1 MTSQGKTTMS
11 RTRAFT
17 TLLVSSLALA
27 LGTSSASAGTYRH
40 LACPGT
46 LADGSAGW
54 QLVGADGHSRH
65 GYEDCGSGGWMRSD
79 ITIES
84 GYPIIGGQWVGWR
97 YRAPANTRLTA
108 FGGSLVGW
116 VEQFNSYSGGAIIA
130 RNELPDG
137 TKDLQWFEYNTTNA
151 NPLINDVS
159 KPLAVGWGGLS
170 TTQVAISATCSA
182 PSQDAPYW
190 CNNPP
195 WGPVWMAFKNAW
207 TVLEDNQ
214 VPQGGTVTGTL
225 VSGGTLAGNK
235 TVAVPLTDNGSG
247 VRQLVIKAD
256 GAEISRTQLA
266 GGSCVPT
273 EGDNGNGNG
282 YSAPIPCPNST
293 TANVTVDTK
302 KIADGTHTITAI
314 AIDAAGNS
322 STVYEADK
330 TIANIPP
337 TNTTSPS
344 FKDSGSAAK
353 PLPGSALDTDRGV
366 WAGPNLTYGQQ
377 WQRCD
382 QDGSTCVDIVGATG
396 TRYTPTAADAGF
408 RLKLTVTAVNLAGSL
423 AKSTT
428 LTGVVAAPE
437 QSPTAVGQNPSTLIK
452 TPNLGGAGSDGR
464 GTLNGAVTGTDTGA
478 CNKDQ
483 YVLRA
488 ARYKGRIVHLRY
500 GSNVAIRVKLTCQTG
515 GYAVSGAKL
524 QTATLI
530 PGQTQPVG
538 GELTTDKNGEAII
551 RAPKGPSRGITVGYR
566 HYTGDDALRAELRL
580 RVAVRGKVTLT
591 IRQGLGGVATFGGH
605 VVGGYI
611 PTRGVTV
618 QLQFLDPRD
627 GWRPIKN
634 MTTDSRGRY
643 SYRYQFKQPVSFKF
657 RAIVAIG
664 QTDYPFMPAHSKT
677 RIGHG

>member
-1 MTSQGKTTMS
+1 MTSHGKTTM
-11 RTRAFT
+11 RTTRTIT
-17 TLLVSSLALA
+17 TLLVTCLALA
-27 LGTSSASAGTYRH
+27 AGASTASAGKYRH

-54 QLVGADGHSRH
+54 QLVGTDGHSLN
-65 GYEDCGSGGWMRSD
+65 GSEDCGSGGWMHAD
-79 ITIES
+79 ITIQP
-84 GYPIIGGQWVGWR
+84 GYPVPGGGWAGWR
-97 YRAPANTRLTA
+97 YRAPANTRIAQFTA
-108 FGGSLVGW
+108 SLAGW
-116 VEQFNSYSGGAIIA
+116 VEQFNGYHGGAIIV

-137 TKDLQWFEYNTTNA
+137 TKDLQWFEYNVNNA
-151 NPLINDVS
+151 NPAINDAS
-159 KPLAVGWGGLS
+159 KPLAIGYGGLA
-170 TTQVAISATCSA
+170 TQQIAMSATCTSPA
-182 PSQDAPYW
+182 PWDPAYY
-190 CNNPP
+190 CNA
-195 WGPVWMAFKNAW
+195 WSPVWMAFKNA
-207 TVLEDNQ
+207 VVELDDNQ
-214 VPQGGTVTGTL
+214 LPQGGTVTGTL
-225 VSGGTLAGNK
+225 ASGSTMSGNK
-235 TVAVPLTDNGSG
+235 TLSVPLTDGGSG

-256 GAEISRTQLA
+256 GAEVSRTQLA
-266 GGSCVPT
+266 GGSCVPV
-273 EGDNGNGNG
+273 EPDNAHGAG
-282 YSAPIPCPNST
+282 YSAAIPCPNSV
-293 TANVTVDTK
+293 TANVTIDTK

-337 TNTTSPS
+337 TNSTGPS

-382 QDGSTCVDIVGATG
+382 QDGSTCVDIAGATG

-423 AKSTT
+423 TKSTT

-452 TPNLGGAGSDGR
+452 TPNLGGAGSEGR
-464 GTLNGAVTGTDTGA
+464 GNLNGTVTGTDTGA

-500 GSNVAIRVKLTCQTG
+500 GSKVAIRVKLTCQTG

-538 GELTTDKNGEAII
+538 GELTTDKNGEAIL

-591 IRQGLGGVATFGGH
+591 IRQGLGGVATFRGH

-657 RAIVAIG
+657 RAVVAIG
-664 QTDYPFMPAHSKT
+664 QTDYPFMPAHSNT